1 MDDYAIVQSPDF
13 GTLFVLSR
21 EQNVTETK
29 LDVSTRQDLHSH
41 WNTCTDPLQ
50 ALITRAVELGS
61 KRSLIKVNDQSDCLH
76 T

>member
-21 EQNVTETK
+21 EQNVAETK
-29 LDVSTRQDLHSH
+29 LDVSTRKDLKSH
-41 WNTCTDPLQ
+41 WTTLADPSQ
-50 ALITRAVELGS
+50 ALVTRAVELGS
-61 KRSLIKVNDQSDCLH
+61 KRSLIKVNDQSDCKH

>member
-21 EQNVTETK
+21 EQNVAETK
-29 LDVSTRQDLHSH
+29 LDVGTRQDLKSH
-41 WNTCTDPLQ
+41 GISDTDPSQ

-61 KRSLIKVNDQSDCLH
+61 KRSLIKVNDQSDCKH

>member
-29 LDVSTRQDLHSH
+29 LDVSRR
-41 WNTCTDPLQ
+41 
-50 ALITRAVELGS
+50 IS
-61 KRSLIKVNDQSDCLH
+61 KYIGAFKLTFCRL
-76 T
+76 